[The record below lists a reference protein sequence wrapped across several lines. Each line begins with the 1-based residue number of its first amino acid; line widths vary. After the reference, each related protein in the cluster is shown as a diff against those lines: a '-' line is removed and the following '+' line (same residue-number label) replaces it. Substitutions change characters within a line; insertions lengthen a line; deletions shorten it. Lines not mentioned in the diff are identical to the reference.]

1 EAGGED
7 EDRGGGGDLVVS
19 DLAKAFK
26 VYDLNGDGFIS
37 CEELQGRTEVE
48 EKIEKVARYHGSVK
62 RGKSGGAPLRPPVRG
77 GVKRQ
82 MFKDLKLCCLKFIRF
97 LLCNNTEDVSH

>member
-1 EAGGED
+1 MG
-7 EDRGGGGDLVVS
+7 
-19 DLAKAFK
+19 
-26 VYDLNGDGFIS
+26 
-37 CEELQGRTEVE
+37 QRTEME
-48 EKIEKVARYHGSVK
+48 EKIEKVARYHGSVVK

-82 MFKDLKLCCLKFIRF
+82 MLKKLKLSCLKFIRF